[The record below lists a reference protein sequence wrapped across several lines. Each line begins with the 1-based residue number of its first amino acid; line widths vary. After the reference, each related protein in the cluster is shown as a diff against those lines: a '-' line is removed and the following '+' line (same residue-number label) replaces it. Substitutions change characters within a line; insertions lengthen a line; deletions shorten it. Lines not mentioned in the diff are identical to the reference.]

1 MSSAD
6 TSKSDIGLR
15 LAASLV
21 ASPHAHGGN
30 SVSQTMLRV
39 KMALVPATLFGFWLF
54 GWQSFFLLSL
64 IHILCCAKR
73 APVAAVASK
82 SVRPRRCS

>member
-39 KMALVPATLFGFWLF
+39 NMALVPATLFGFWLF
-54 GWQSFFLLSL
+54 GYG
-64 IHILCCAKR
+64 K
-73 APVAAVASK
+73 P
-82 SVRPRRCS
+82 